1 MGKNKWRAIMKAD
14 SRPHH
19 VIAGS
24 DVSGEGESVTAR
36 GGEGICAGHYG
47 VVAWNP
53 AIILVDGYFHD
64 IRPNRNERYTLRVS
78 VDDRCYAVCDV
89 DVTKPSSGSG
99 SRPDRVDI
107 PTLALY
113 VPTRPIEQ
121 TQDAHWEQPDMDR
134 PYDLRWELR
143 DVGDEPML
151 KMFLSYRVIPI

>member
-1 MGKNKWRAIMKAD
+1 MKAD

-19 VIAGS
+19 VIVGS
-24 DVSGEGESVTAR
+24 DASGEGESVTAR
-36 GGEGICAGHYG
+36 GGEGVCAGHYG

-113 VPTRPIEQ
+113 VPTRPVEQ

>member
-1 MGKNKWRAIMKAD
+1 MKAD

-19 VIAGS
+19 VIVGS
-24 DVSGEGESVTAR
+24 DASGEGESVTAR
-36 GGEGICAGHYG
+36 GGEGVCASHYG

-78 VDDRCYAVCDV
+78 VDDRCYVVCDV

-113 VPTRPIEQ
+113 VPTRPVEQ

>member
-1 MGKNKWRAIMKAD
+1 MKAD

-19 VIAGS
+19 VIVGS
-24 DVSGEGESVTAR
+24 DASGEGESMAAR
-36 GGEGICAGHYG
+36 GGESICAGHYG

-64 IRPNRNERYTLRVS
+64 LRPNRRERYTLRVS
-78 VDDRCYAVCDV
+78 VDGRSYSVCDV

-99 SRPDRVDI
+99 NRPDQVDI

-113 VPTRPIEQ
+113 VPTRPMLQ
-121 TQDAHWEQPDMDR
+121 TEDPHWEQPDMDR

-143 DVGDEPML
+143 DVGDEPQL
-151 KMFLSYRVIPI
+151 KMFLAYRVIPI

>member
-1 MGKNKWRAIMKAD
+1 MKAD

-24 DVSGEGESVTAR
+24 DASGEGESVTAR

-89 DVTKPSSGSG
+89 DVTKHSSGSG

-113 VPTRPIEQ
+113 VPTRLIVQ

>member
-1 MGKNKWRAIMKAD
+1 MKAD

-24 DVSGEGESVTAR
+24 DASGEGESVTAR
-36 GGEGICAGHYG
+36 GGEGVCAGHYG

-113 VPTRPIEQ
+113 VPTRPVEQ